1 MFWQN
6 VRFLVLT
13 IF

>member
-1 MFWQN
+1 VTSFY

-13 IF
+13 TH